1 MFITLP
7 SNLFSSESAET
18 EMIVKTIITYLY
30 LNNNALQQGKQA
42 KQRANQLLH

>member
-18 EMIVKTIITYLY
+18 AMIVKTITYLY
-30 LNNNALQQGKQA
+30 LNNNVLQQGKQA
-42 KQRANQLLH
+42 KQRANQLLN